1 MVKKMENK
9 TTILITLLV
18 TFLCIA
24 SFSSVAS
31 AHVQTYYVLG
41 DEADS
46 LLKAYESTS
55 YGSTGGWVNGTVSI
69 VAWEPVNVTIDRDE
83 IGGYNG
89 VDDFRVLST
98 GEIWTLDTPD
108 LGGDYIRANGSIS
121 VVRTAWWYNQSL
133 GTFPGK
139 FVAGT
144 WELYP
149 TGAWGTNYVVPI
161 ATPYTQLIVQ
171 AMFDSTTVTVGA
183 TPVTLNRGEDYH
195 FANVAAGTTIT
206 ATKSIQAGI
215 LTNKKLQTGTPLGY
229 GWDTRYYSLTPKKL
243 LGNDYYIP
251 VPSFAQNYTNDSTM
265 KHPDPVVKTNLTI
278 YAFNDNTGVWIETTG
293 GITPITL
300 NAGGT
305 YEYQMPAISG
315 GYINENNP
323 WLNGSYA
330 AHVYANDTIW
340 VLGSADD
347 TDDDYDW
354 GFQSLNASLL
364 MDYYYIPWS
373 PANPAYVTPV
383 ADATFYVDLD
393 ADGTEEYSF
402 TLDRLNMST
411 IYPNSTNYKV
421 APLNLTGA
429 KIWTNGVP
437 FAIQWGQDNN
447 EDTPGE
453 RAVNTSADNDFGYTV
468 LPLRQLPALVPD
480 IGIVKLVDDVKSKMV
495 VHNQMVT
502 FTLNVTNTGNATL
515 KEIVV
520 NDMLPSKLTFVNNA
534 TPVQDSATLNADGT
548 TTIIWQTNLTA
559 ELEPGNYTLITFNA
573 TIDPDAETGVTHTN
587 TVTVNATSDY
597 GDAGPKNDSA
607 SVYLERKVPDIG
619 IVKLVDGV
627 KSKMVVHNQMVTFTL
642 NVTNT
647 GNATLK
653 EIVVND
659 MLPSKLTFVNNATPV
674 QDSATL
680 NADGTTTIIWQTN
693 LTAELEPGNYTLITF
708 NATIDPDAETGVT
721 HTNKVTVNATSDYG
735 DAGPKSDSASVYL
748 ERSHKVPVLTPFG
761 IAALIGLLSL
771 VAVLSMSKGVRKKRV

>member
-1 MVKKMENK
+1 MENK

-31 AHVQTYYVLG
+31 AQVQTYYVLG
-41 DEADS
+41 DEANS
-46 LLKAYESTS
+46 LLNAYENTS

-69 VAWEPVNVTIDRDE
+69 VAWKPVNVTIDKDE

-89 VDDFRVLST
+89 VDDFKVLSM
-98 GEIWTLDTPD
+98 GEIWTLDTSD

-121 VVRTAWWYNQSL
+121 VVRTAWWFDASPNDL
-133 GTFPGK
+133 PGK

-161 ATPYTQLIVQ
+161 ATVNTELIVQ
-171 AMFDSTTVTVGA
+171 AKEDNTDVTVGA
-183 TPVTLNRGEDYH
+183 GPAVTLNRGEDKH
-195 FANVAAGTTIT
+195 FADVPVKTKIT
-206 ATKSIQAGI
+206 ATKPIQAGI
-215 LTNKKLQTGTPLGY
+215 LTNKGLGGGY
-229 GWDTRYYSLTPKKL
+229 GWDTRFFTLTPRSL

-251 VPSFAQNYTNDSTM
+251 VPSFAQNYTSDEGM
-265 KHPDPVVKTNLTI
+265 QHPDPVVKTNLTI
-278 YAFNDNTGVWIETTG
+278 YAFNASTGIWIETAG
-293 GITPITL
+293 GTLGPITL
-300 NAGGT
+300 GADGT
-305 YEYQMPAISG
+305 YEYQMPVISG
-315 GYINENNP
+315 GYINEGDL
-323 WLNGSYA
+323 WLNGSFA

-411 IYPNSTNYKV
+411 IYPNSTKYKV

-429 KIWTNGVP
+429 EIWTDGVP

-468 LPLRQLPALVPD
+468 LPLQKLPTLVPD
-480 IGIVKLVDDVKSKMV
+480 IGIVKFVDGVKSKMV
-495 VHNQMVT
+495 VHNQTVT
-502 FTLNVTNTGNATL
+502 FTLNVTNTGNVTL
-515 KEIVV
+515 REIVV
-520 NDMLPSKLTFVNNA
+520 NDTLPAKLTFVNSA
-534 TPVQDSATLNADGT
+534 IPVQDSATLNADRT

-559 ELEPGNYTLITFNA
+559 ELGPGNYTLITFNA
-573 TIDPDAETGVTHTN
+573 TIDPDAEIGVTHTN
-587 TVTVNATSDY
+587 KVTVNATSDY

-607 SVYLERKVPDIG
+607 SVYLEGKVPDIG
-619 IVKLVDGV
+619 IVKFVDGV
-627 KSKMVVHNQMVTFTL
+627 KSKMVVHNQTVTFTL

-647 GNATLK
+647 GNVTLR

-659 MLPSKLTFVNNATPV
+659 TLPAKLTFVNSAIPV

-680 NADGTTTIIWQTN
+680 NADRTTTIIWQTN
-693 LTAELEPGNYTLITF
+693 LTAGLEPGNYTLITF
-708 NATIDPDAETGVT
+708 NATIDPDAEIDVT